1 MMNKFY
7 YLIGQ
12 SLKKKIKSKWFLI
25 INILLFVGIILFINI
40 DSVISLFGGDFND
53 EKNVIVI
60 SDISDT
66 NVYDTFSSS
75 FNNNM
80 EILNND
86 TKYKISF
93 SNDNKKDIKKN
104 IDEDDILINIID
116 NGNTIKAE
124 VISLDKINNVFYQI
138 ITSSLNDTKK
148 VVSLYRSGI
157 NIEDYNNINSNI
169 EISRE
174 VINDDK
180 SVDENLE
187 LIMGTI
193 FPILILPIFMLSIL
207 LVQMIGAEINDEK
220 TTKGMEIII
229 SNVSPKVHFASK
241 IISGNLF
248 VIIQS
253 LILGIAFG
261 IGLIIRNNIG
271 SEATN
276 SILDFSMIIDTLT
289 KTGIMDKLYF
299 ILPLTIVLMLLTFL
313 TYSLVAG
320 ILASMTTNIEDY
332 SQIQAPLAIISVVGY
347 YLAIMSPM
355 FDGSILIRIA
365 SYIPF
370 ISGVLS
376 PALLMMGQINIYD
389 VIISILVL
397 ILTNYLLIKYGIKV
411 YKEGILNYSSKDVWK
426 KIGKALK
433 NK

>member
-1 MMNKFY
+1 MVQY
-7 YLIGQ
+7 
-12 SLKKKIKSKWFLI
+12 
-25 INILLFVGIILFINI
+25 
-40 DSVISLFGGDFND
+40 
-53 EKNVIVI
+53 
-60 SDISDT
+60 
-66 NVYDTFSSS
+66 
-75 FNNNM
+75 
-80 EILNND
+80 
-86 TKYKISF
+86 
-93 SNDNKKDIKKN
+93 
-104 IDEDDILINIID
+104 
-116 NGNTIKAE
+116 
-124 VISLDKINNVFYQI
+124 
-138 ITSSLNDTKK
+138 
-148 VVSLYRSGI
+148 
-157 NIEDYNNINSNI
+157 YNNINSNI